1 MFLKKGDSMKLISMA
16 DDKKSFQI
24 CAISGTKKFNIVE
37 MLFLKQG
44 EYSDYSGRKYSYV
57 EYKIRVLINRFGTYR
72 TYSVWNII
80 EKNNWYI
87 MDSCVELLEDE
98 YKPMN
103 NYLFYDI
110 KE

>member
-1 MFLKKGDSMKLISMA
+1 
-16 DDKKSFQI
+16 
-24 CAISGTKKFNIVE
+24 

>member
-1 MFLKKGDSMKLISMA
+1 MKLINMSEN
-16 DDKKSFQI
+16 KRSFKI
-24 CAISGTKKFNIVE
+24 CAISGTKRFDIKE
-37 MLFLKQG
+37 MLLIKEG
-44 EYSDYSGRKYSYV
+44 EASDHTGRNYTYI

-87 MDSCVELLEDE
+87 MDSCSELLEDE

-103 NYLFYDI
+103 NYLY
-110 KE
+110 

>member
-1 MFLKKGDSMKLISMA
+1 MKLINMSEN
-16 DDKKSFQI
+16 KRSFKI
-24 CAISGTKKFNIVE
+24 CAISGTKRFDIKE
-37 MLFLKQG
+37 MLLIKEG
-44 EYSDYSGRKYSYV
+44 EASDHTGRNYTYI

-87 MDSCVELLEDE
+87 MNSCSELLEDE

-103 NYLFYDI
+103 NYLY
-110 KE
+110 